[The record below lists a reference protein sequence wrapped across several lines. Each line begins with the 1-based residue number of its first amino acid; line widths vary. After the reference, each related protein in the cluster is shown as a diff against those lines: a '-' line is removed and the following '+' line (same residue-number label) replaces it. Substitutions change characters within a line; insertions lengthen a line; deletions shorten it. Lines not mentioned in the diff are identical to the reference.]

1 MKDNTKYAILF
12 IICVSNLV
20 LGIYNLTSA
29 NKEVPTTYEGRYEI
43 IRLNDT
49 NYVIYDKETET
60 MWNKYVSSTSGPID
74 YLKLDLPK

>member
-1 MKDNTKYAILF
+1 MKDNFKWV
-12 IICVSNLV
+12 IIMLLCVANLM

-49 NYVIYDKETET
+49 NYVVYDKETET
-60 MWNKYVSSTSGPID
+60 VWQKFVDPSGGPTD
-74 YLKLDLPK
+74 YRKLDLPK